1 MFRIA
6 KDDPEKVECQRKPA
20 YLALDIL
27 APWLPP
33 RLQIFASNSSPKL
46 QRPKNGI
53 QDSPPS
59 SIFWKTSCHHIL
71 SGDRHQSVPSPG
83 CDLSGL
89 NHKHTILQ
97 GFPRKIVY
105 ICNLKCEPSLNHSLD
120 GQQLINPGLAFCSTN
135 RRSGCSQTLIF
146 FCLNGCEI
154 VQLCVRWSC
163 VSTTC
168 VNRLLFF

>member
-1 MFRIA
+1 MTPKKSSARGNRHIWHSTFWHPDCHRGFRYLRAILHRSF
-6 KDDPEKVECQRKPA
+6 KDPKMAFRT
-20 YLALDIL
+20 ALRHPSSGRLPVITFWVVIDTKAFPVQAAIL
-27 APWLPP
+27 GVLITHTYDTP
-33 RLQIFASNSSPKL
+33 RLPQ
-46 QRPKNGI
+46 Q
-53 QDSPPS
+53 
-59 SIFWKTSCHHIL
+59 
-71 SGDRHQSVPSPG
+71 
-83 CDLSGL
+83 
-89 NHKHTILQ
+89 
-97 GFPRKIVY
+97 IVY